1 VTGPIPGR
9 RAPVVR
15 VKRVYERPAPGDGA
29 RFLVERLWARGVRR
43 VALRLDGWL
52 KDVAPSDAL
61 RRWFGHDPRKWT
73 EFRSRYLAELKAN
86 PASWR
91 PLVEAARRGTV
102 TLLYSA
108 RDPERNSAVV
118 LKAFLDRSGRRPG
131 RRRPASAGPQRRTR
145 NRV

>member
-1 VTGPIPGR
+1 
-9 RAPVVR
+9 
-15 VKRVYERPAPGDGA
+15 
-29 RFLVERLWARGVRR
+29 VERLWARGVRR
-43 VALRLDGWL
+43 AGLRLDDWL
-52 KDVAPSDAL
+52 KEVAPSDRL

-73 EFRSRYLAELKAN
+73 EFRSRYRAELAAN

-91 PLVEAARRGTV
+91 PLVEAARHGAV

-118 LKAFLDRSGRRPG
+118 LKAFLEAPRRRAYTG
-131 RRRPASAGPQRRTR
+131 RRRRPR